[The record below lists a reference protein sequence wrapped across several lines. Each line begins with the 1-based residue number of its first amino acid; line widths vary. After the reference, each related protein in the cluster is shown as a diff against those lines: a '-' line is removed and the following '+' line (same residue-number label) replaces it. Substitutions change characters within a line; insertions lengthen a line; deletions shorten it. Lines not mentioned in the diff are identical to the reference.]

1 MEQARTIAQA
11 CGLPLEFV
19 DERLSSAE
27 ARRILRQ
34 EGYSEKSMR
43 GRVDMVA
50 ASLFLQTW
58 LDMHDSKGSSD
69 KIGRAHV

>member
-1 MEQARTIAQA
+1 MGQARTIAQA

-27 ARRILRQ
+27 AQRILRQ

-58 LDMHDSKGSSD
+58 LDMHDGKGGSD
-69 KIGRAHV
+69 G